1 MCMCMCMHLYFQI
14 KRVTG
19 IKGKGL
25 LDGSI
30 YPSTERKELV
40 DYSSDSENYIPCALG
55 LLAGRKLW
63 AISAEYLMLHP
74 KC

>member
-1 MCMCMCMHLYFQI
+1 MHVYFQI

-19 IKGKGL
+19 INGKGL

-30 YPSTERKELV
+30 FPSTERKELV
-40 DYSSDSENYIPCALG
+40 DYSSDSENYIPFPLG
-55 LLAGRKLW
+55 RLAGHKLW
-63 AISAEYLMLHP
+63 AISAEYLMSHP

>member
-1 MCMCMCMHLYFQI
+1 MYVRVCAYFQI

-30 YPSTERKELV
+30 YSSTERKELV
-40 DYSSDSENYIPCALG
+40 DFPSDSENYIPCPLG
-55 LLAGRKLW
+55 LLVGHKLW
-63 AISAEYLMLHP
+63 AISAESLMLHP